1 MIYINDLTSVSS
13 LGSDETAI
21 VDSLSHPDRCYLTYR
36 DDLLNENKG
45 SYFGEIK
52 AALPSLDDY
61 PEHKSRNS
69 GVLAYLADSI
79 KFSIEKIK
87 GKYSKDRI
95 AVILGTS
102 TSGLDETEDELKKF
116 MDTGVPSRDFY
127 YKSQEFGDPSMF
139 LADFLDI
146 DGPAY
151 TISTACSSSARALIC
166 AKRMLESGL
175 VDAVIAGGA
184 DTLCKVPINGFN
196 SMGVLSHE
204 RCLPFNK
211 NRSGIN
217 IGEGGG
223 LMILSKERAELALL
237 GVGESSDAYH
247 VSSPEP
253 SGEGA
258 IRAMKMALDNASL
271 KPSDIGYVNL
281 HGTATKLNDAMESK
295 AMSALFHNRVP
306 CSSTKYL
313 TGHTLGAAGI
323 VEAATLCYIL
333 KHDLYLPVQDFS
345 RDEIDDTLEECGLIR
360 DRIKAIKPVMM
371 SNSFAF
377 GGNNASLIIGRTDFF
392 CKDSR

>member
-13 LGSDETAI
+13 LGTDEATI
-21 VDSLSHPDRCYLTYR
+21 VDSLSHTDRCYLTYR
-36 DDLLNENKG
+36 DDLLNEHKG

-52 AALPSLDDY
+52 AKLPALDEY

-69 GVLAYLADSI
+69 AVLAFLADSI
-79 KFSIEKIK
+79 KDSINELKQ
-87 GKYSKDRI
+87 KYSKDRI
-95 AVILGTS
+95 AIILGTS

-116 MDTGVPSRDFY
+116 MQTGVPSRDFY

-139 LADFLDI
+139 LADYLEI

-166 AKRMLESGL
+166 GKRMLESGL

-211 NRSGIN
+211 NRAGIN

-223 LMILSKERAELALL
+223 LMILSKEKASLELL

-253 SGEGA
+253 SGAGA
-258 IRAMKMALDNASL
+258 ISAMEMALDNASL
-271 KPSDIGYVNL
+271 TTNDIGYVNL

-295 AMSALFHNRVP
+295 AMASLFKGKVP
-306 CSSTKYL
+306 CSSTKYM

-323 VEAATLCYIL
+323 VEASILCYLL
-333 KHDLYLPVQDFS
+333 KHDLDLPVQDFS
-345 RDEIDDTLEECGLIR
+345 LDEIDDTLDACGLIKEK
-360 DRIKAIKPVMM
+360 IKAKKKVMM

-377 GGNNASLIIGRTDFF
+377 GGNNASIIIA
-392 CKDSR
+392 KA

>member
-13 LGSDETAI
+13 LGTNELTI
-21 VDSLSHPDRCYLTYR
+21 VDSLSHTDRCYLTYR
-36 DDLLNENKG
+36 DDLLNEHKC
-45 SYFGEIK
+45 SYFGQIK
-52 AALPSLDDY
+52 AKLPRLDDY
-61 PEHKSRNS
+61 HEHKSRNS
-69 GVLAYLADSI
+69 AVLAFLTDSI
-79 KFSIEKIK
+79 KDSINELKQ
-87 GKYSKDRI
+87 KYSKDRI
-95 AVILGTS
+95 AIILGTS
-102 TSGLDETEDELKKF
+102 TSGLDETENELKKF
-116 MDTGVPSRDFY
+116 MQTGVPSRDFY

-139 LADFLDI
+139 LADYLEI

-166 AKRMLESGL
+166 GKRMLESGL

-196 SMGVLSHE
+196 SMGVLSQE

-223 LMILSKERAELALL
+223 LMILSKEKDSLELL

-247 VSSPEP
+247 VSSPDP
-253 SGEGA
+253 SGAGA
-258 IRAMKMALDNASL
+258 ISAMEMALNDASL
-271 KPSDIGYVNL
+271 TTDDIGYVNL

-295 AMSALFHNRVP
+295 AMASLFKGKVP
-306 CSSTKYL
+306 CSSTKYM

-323 VEAATLCYIL
+323 VEAAILCYLL
-333 KHDLYLPVQDFS
+333 KHDLDLPVQDFS
-345 RDEIDDTLEECGLIR
+345 HDEIDDTLDECGLIKEK
-360 DRIKAIKPVMM
+360 IKAKKKVMM

-377 GGNNASLIIGRTDFF
+377 GGNNASIIIA
-392 CKDSR
+392 KA

>member
-1 MIYINDLTSVSS
+1 MIYINVLTSVSS
-13 LGSDETAI
+13 LGTNELTI
-21 VDSLSHPDRCYLTYR
+21 VDSLSHTDRCYLTYR
-36 DDLLNENKG
+36 DDLLNEHKG
-45 SYFGEIK
+45 SYFGQIK
-52 AALPSLDDY
+52 AKLPRLDEY

-69 GVLAYLADSI
+69 AVLAFLADSI
-79 KFSIEKIK
+79 KDSINELKQ
-87 GKYSKDRI
+87 KYSKDRI
-95 AVILGTS
+95 AIILGTS
-102 TSGLDETEDELKKF
+102 TSGLDETENELKKF
-116 MDTGVPSRDFY
+116 LQTGVPSRDFY

-139 LADFLDI
+139 LADYLDI

-166 AKRMLESGL
+166 GKRMLESSL

-211 NRSGIN
+211 NRAGIN

-223 LMILSKERAELALL
+223 LMILSKEKASLELL

-253 SGEGA
+253 SGAGA
-258 IRAMKMALDNASL
+258 ISAMKMALDDASL
-271 KPSDIGYVNL
+271 TTDDIGYVNL

-295 AMSALFHNRVP
+295 AMASLFKGKVP
-306 CSSTKYL
+306 CSSTKYM

-323 VEAATLCYIL
+323 VEAAILCYLL
-333 KHDLYLPVQDFS
+333 KHDLDLPVQDFS
-345 RDEIDDTLEECGLIR
+345 HDEIDDTLDECGLVKEKM
-360 DRIKAIKPVMM
+360 KAKKKVMM

-377 GGNNASLIIGRTDFF
+377 GGNNASIIIANA
-392 CKDSR
+392 

>member
-1 MIYINDLTSVSS
+1 MIYINVLTSVSS
-13 LGSDETAI
+13 LGTNELTI
-21 VDSLSHPDRCYLTYR
+21 VDSLSHTDRCYLTYR
-36 DDLLNENKG
+36 DDLLNEHKG
-45 SYFGEIK
+45 SYFGQIK
-52 AALPSLDDY
+52 AKLPRLDEY

-69 GVLAYLADSI
+69 AVLAFLTDSI
-79 KFSIEKIK
+79 KDSINELKQ
-87 GKYSKDRI
+87 KYSKDRI
-95 AVILGTS
+95 AIILGTS
-102 TSGLDETEDELKKF
+102 TSGLDETENELKKF
-116 MDTGVPSRDFY
+116 MQTGVPSRDFY

-139 LADFLDI
+139 LADYLEI

-166 AKRMLESGL
+166 GKRMLESGL

-211 NRSGIN
+211 NRAGIN

-223 LMILSKERAELALL
+223 LMILSKEKASLELL

-253 SGEGA
+253 SGAGA
-258 IRAMKMALDNASL
+258 ISAMKMALDDASL
-271 KPSDIGYVNL
+271 TTDDIGYVNL

-295 AMSALFHNRVP
+295 AMASLFKGKVP
-306 CSSTKYL
+306 CSSTKYM

-323 VEAATLCYIL
+323 VEAAILCYLL
-333 KHDLYLPVQDFS
+333 KHDLDLPVQDFS
-345 RDEIDDTLEECGLIR
+345 HDEIDDTLDECGLVKEKM
-360 DRIKAIKPVMM
+360 KAKKKVMM

-377 GGNNASLIIGRTDFF
+377 GGNNASIIIANA
-392 CKDSR
+392 

>member
-1 MIYINDLTSVSS
+1 MIYINVLTSVSS
-13 LGSDETAI
+13 LGTNELTI
-21 VDSLSHPDRCYLTYR
+21 VDSLSHTDRCYLTYR
-36 DDLLNENKG
+36 DDLLNEHKG
-45 SYFGEIK
+45 SYFGQIK
-52 AALPSLDDY
+52 AKLPRLDEY

-69 GVLAYLADSI
+69 AVLAFLADSI
-79 KFSIEKIK
+79 KDSINELKQ
-87 GKYSKDRI
+87 KYSKDRI
-95 AVILGTS
+95 AIILGTS
-102 TSGLDETEDELKKF
+102 TSGLDETENELKKF
-116 MDTGVPSRDFY
+116 MQTGVPSRDFY

-139 LADFLDI
+139 LADYLEI

-166 AKRMLESGL
+166 GKRMLESGL

-211 NRSGIN
+211 NRAGIN

-223 LMILSKERAELALL
+223 LMILSKEKASLELL

-253 SGEGA
+253 SGAGA
-258 IRAMKMALDNASL
+258 ISAMKMALDDASL
-271 KPSDIGYVNL
+271 TTDDIGYVNL

-295 AMSALFHNRVP
+295 AMASLFKGKVP
-306 CSSTKYL
+306 CSSTKYM

-323 VEAATLCYIL
+323 VETAILCYLL
-333 KHDLYLPVQDFS
+333 KHDLDLPVQDFS
-345 RDEIDDTLEECGLIR
+345 HDEIDDTLDECGLVKEKM
-360 DRIKAIKPVMM
+360 KAKKKVMM

-377 GGNNASLIIGRTDFF
+377 GGNNASIIIANA
-392 CKDSR
+392 

>member
-1 MIYINDLTSVSS
+1 MIYINVLTSVSS
-13 LGSDETAI
+13 LGTNELTI
-21 VDSLSHPDRCYLTYR
+21 VDSLSHTDRCYLTYR
-36 DDLLNENKG
+36 DDLLNEHKG
-45 SYFGEIK
+45 SYFGQIK
-52 AALPSLDDY
+52 AKLPRLDEY

-69 GVLAYLADSI
+69 AVLAFLTDSI
-79 KFSIEKIK
+79 KDSINELKQ
-87 GKYSKDRI
+87 KYSKDRI
-95 AVILGTS
+95 AIILGTS
-102 TSGLDETEDELKKF
+102 TSGLDETENELKKF
-116 MDTGVPSRDFY
+116 MQTGVPSRVFY

-139 LADFLDI
+139 FADYLDI

-166 AKRMLESGL
+166 GKRMLESGL

-204 RCLPFNK
+204 RCMPFNK
-211 NRSGIN
+211 NRAGIN

-223 LMILSKERAELALL
+223 LMILSKEKASLELL

-253 SGEGA
+253 SGAGA
-258 IRAMKMALDNASL
+258 ISAMKMALDDASL
-271 KPSDIGYVNL
+271 TTDDIGYVNL

-295 AMSALFHNRVP
+295 AMASLFKGKVP
-306 CSSTKYL
+306 CSSTKYM

-323 VEAATLCYIL
+323 VETAILCYLL
-333 KHDLYLPVQDFS
+333 KHDLDLPVQDFS
-345 RDEIDDTLEECGLIR
+345 HDEIDDTLDECGLVKEKM
-360 DRIKAIKPVMM
+360 KAKKKVMM

-377 GGNNASLIIGRTDFF
+377 GGNNASIIIANA
-392 CKDSR
+392 

>member
-1 MIYINDLTSVSS
+1 MIYINVLTSVSS
-13 LGSDETAI
+13 LGTNELTI
-21 VDSLSHPDRCYLTYR
+21 VDSLSHTDRCYLTYR
-36 DDLLNENKG
+36 DDLLNEHKG
-45 SYFGEIK
+45 SYFGQIK
-52 AALPSLDDY
+52 AKLPRLDEY
-61 PEHKSRNS
+61 PEHKSRNNA
-69 GVLAYLADSI
+69 VLAFLADSI
-79 KFSIEKIK
+79 KDSINELKQ
-87 GKYSKDRI
+87 KYSKDRI
-95 AVILGTS
+95 AIILGTS
-102 TSGLDETEDELKKF
+102 TSGLDETENELKKF
-116 MDTGVPSRDFY
+116 MQTGVPSRDFY

-139 LADFLDI
+139 LADYLDI

-166 AKRMLESGL
+166 GKRMLESGL

-211 NRSGIN
+211 NRAGIN

-223 LMILSKERAELALL
+223 LMILSKEKASLELL

-253 SGEGA
+253 SGAGA
-258 IRAMKMALDNASL
+258 ISAMKMALDDASL
-271 KPSDIGYVNL
+271 TTDDIGYVNL

-295 AMSALFHNRVP
+295 AMASLFKGKVP
-306 CSSTKYL
+306 CSSTKYM

-323 VEAATLCYIL
+323 VEAAILCYLL
-333 KHDLYLPVQDFS
+333 KHDLDLPVQDFS
-345 RDEIDDTLEECGLIR
+345 HDEIDDTLDECGLVKEKM
-360 DRIKAIKPVMM
+360 KAKKKVMM

-377 GGNNASLIIGRTDFF
+377 GGNNASIIIANA
-392 CKDSR
+392 

>member
-13 LGSDETAI
+13 LGTNELTI
-21 VDSLSHPDRCYLTYR
+21 VDSLSHTDRCYLTYR
-36 DDLLNENKG
+36 DDLLNEHKG
-45 SYFGEIK
+45 SYFGQIK
-52 AALPSLDDY
+52 AKLPRLDEY

-69 GVLAYLADSI
+69 AVLAFLTDSI
-79 KFSIEKIK
+79 KDSINELKQ
-87 GKYSKDRI
+87 KYSKDRI
-95 AVILGTS
+95 AIILGTS
-102 TSGLDETEDELKKF
+102 TSGLDETENELKKF
-116 MDTGVPSRDFY
+116 MQTGVPSRDFY

-139 LADFLDI
+139 LADYLEI

-166 AKRMLESGL
+166 GKRMLESGL

-196 SMGVLSHE
+196 SMGVLSQE

-211 NRSGIN
+211 NRAGIN

-223 LMILSKERAELALL
+223 LVILSKEKASLELL

-247 VSSPEP
+247 VSSPDP
-253 SGEGA
+253 SGAGA
-258 IRAMKMALDNASL
+258 ISAMEMALNDASL
-271 KPSDIGYVNL
+271 KTDDIGYVNL

-295 AMSALFHNRVP
+295 AMASLFKGKVP
-306 CSSTKYL
+306 CSSTKYM

-323 VEAATLCYIL
+323 VEAAILCYLL
-333 KHDLYLPVQDFS
+333 KHDLDLPVQDFS
-345 RDEIDDTLEECGLIR
+345 HDEIDDTLDECGLIKEK
-360 DRIKAIKPVMM
+360 IKAKKKVMM

-377 GGNNASLIIGRTDFF
+377 GGNNASIIIA
-392 CKDSR
+392 KA

>member
-13 LGSDETAI
+13 LGTNELTI
-21 VDSLSHPDRCYLTYR
+21 VDSLSHTDRCYLTYR
-36 DDLLNENKG
+36 DDLLNEHKG
-45 SYFGEIK
+45 SYFGQIK
-52 AALPSLDDY
+52 AKLPRLDDY

-69 GVLAYLADSI
+69 AVLAFLTDSI
-79 KFSIEKIK
+79 KDSINELKQ
-87 GKYSKDRI
+87 KYSKDRI
-95 AVILGTS
+95 AIILGTS
-102 TSGLDETEDELKKF
+102 TSGLDETENELKKF
-116 MDTGVPSRDFY
+116 MQTGVPSRDFY
-127 YKSQEFGDPSMF
+127 YKTQEFGDPSMF
-139 LADFLDI
+139 LADYLEI

-166 AKRMLESGL
+166 GKSMLESGL

-196 SMGVLSHE
+196 SMGVLSQE

-223 LMILSKERAELALL
+223 LMILSKEKDSLELL

-247 VSSPEP
+247 VSSPDP
-253 SGEGA
+253 SGAGA
-258 IRAMKMALDNASL
+258 ISAMEMALNDASL
-271 KPSDIGYVNL
+271 TTNDIGYVNL

-295 AMSALFHNRVP
+295 AMASLFKGKVP
-306 CSSTKYL
+306 CSSTKYM

-323 VEAATLCYIL
+323 VEAAILCYLL
-333 KHDLYLPVQDFS
+333 KHDLDLPVQDFS
-345 RDEIDDTLEECGLIR
+345 HDEIDDTLDECGLIKEK
-360 DRIKAIKPVMM
+360 IKAKKKVMM

-377 GGNNASLIIGRTDFF
+377 GGNNASIIIA
-392 CKDSR
+392 KA

>member
-13 LGSDETAI
+13 LGTNELTI
-21 VDSLSHPDRCYLTYR
+21 VDSLSHTDRCYLTYR
-36 DDLLNENKG
+36 DDLLNEHKG
-45 SYFGEIK
+45 SYFGQIK
-52 AALPSLDDY
+52 AKLPRLDDY

-69 GVLAYLADSI
+69 AVLAFLTDSI
-79 KFSIEKIK
+79 KDSINELKQ
-87 GKYSKDRI
+87 KYSKDRI
-95 AVILGTS
+95 AIILGTS
-102 TSGLDETEDELKKF
+102 TSGLDETENELKKF
-116 MDTGVPSRDFY
+116 MQTGVPSRDFY

-139 LADFLDI
+139 LADYLEI

-166 AKRMLESGL
+166 GKRMLESGL

-196 SMGVLSHE
+196 SMGVLSQE

-223 LMILSKERAELALL
+223 LMILSKEKDSLEL

-247 VSSPEP
+247 VSSPDP
-253 SGEGA
+253 SGAGA
-258 IRAMKMALDNASL
+258 ISAMEMALNDASL
-271 KPSDIGYVNL
+271 TTDDIGYVNL

-295 AMSALFHNRVP
+295 AMASLFKGKVP
-306 CSSTKYL
+306 CSSTKYM

-323 VEAATLCYIL
+323 VEATILCYLL
-333 KHDLYLPVQDFS
+333 KHDLDLPVQDFS
-345 RDEIDDTLEECGLIR
+345 HDEIDDTLDECGLIKEK
-360 DRIKAIKPVMM
+360 IKAKKKVMM

-377 GGNNASLIIGRTDFF
+377 GGNNASIIIA
-392 CKDSR
+392 KA

>member
-13 LGSDETAI
+13 LGTNELTI
-21 VDSLSHPDRCYLTYR
+21 VDSLSHTDRCYLTYR
-36 DDLLNENKG
+36 DDLLNEHKG
-45 SYFGEIK
+45 SYFGQIK
-52 AALPSLDDY
+52 AKLPRLDEY

-69 GVLAYLADSI
+69 AVLAFLTDSI
-79 KFSIEKIK
+79 KNSINELKQ
-87 GKYSKDRI
+87 KYSKDRI
-95 AVILGTS
+95 AIILGTS
-102 TSGLDETEDELKKF
+102 TSGLNETENELKKF
-116 MDTGVPSRDFY
+116 MQTGVPSRDFY

-139 LADFLDI
+139 LADYLEI

-166 AKRMLESGL
+166 GKRMLESGL

-196 SMGVLSHE
+196 SMGVLSQE

-211 NRSGIN
+211 NRAGIN

-223 LMILSKERAELALL
+223 LMILSKEKASLELL

-247 VSSPEP
+247 VSSPDP
-253 SGEGA
+253 SGAGA
-258 IRAMKMALDNASL
+258 ISAMEMALNDASL
-271 KPSDIGYVNL
+271 TTDDIGYVNL

-295 AMSALFHNRVP
+295 AMASLFKGKVP
-306 CSSTKYL
+306 CSSTKYM

-323 VEAATLCYIL
+323 VEAAILCYLL
-333 KHDLYLPVQDFS
+333 KHDLDLPVQDFS
-345 RDEIDDTLEECGLIR
+345 HDEIDDTLDECGLIKEK
-360 DRIKAIKPVMM
+360 IKAKKKVMM

-377 GGNNASLIIGRTDFF
+377 GGNNASIIIA
-392 CKDSR
+392 KA

>member
-1 MIYINDLTSVSS
+1 MIYINVLTSVSS
-13 LGSDETAI
+13 LGTNELTI
-21 VDSLSHPDRCYLTYR
+21 VDSLSHTDRCYLTYR
-36 DDLLNENKG
+36 DDLLNEHKG
-45 SYFGEIK
+45 SYFGQIK
-52 AALPSLDDY
+52 AKLPRLDEY

-69 GVLAYLADSI
+69 AVLAFLADSI
-79 KFSIEKIK
+79 KDSINELKQ
-87 GKYSKDRI
+87 KYSKDRI
-95 AVILGTS
+95 AIILGTS
-102 TSGLDETEDELKKF
+102 TSGLDETENELKKF
-116 MDTGVPSRDFY
+116 MQTGVPSRDFY

-139 LADFLDI
+139 LADYLEI

-166 AKRMLESGL
+166 GKRMLESGL

-196 SMGVLSHE
+196 SMEVLSHE

-211 NRSGIN
+211 NRAGIN

-223 LMILSKERAELALL
+223 LMILSKEKASLELL

-253 SGEGA
+253 SGAGA
-258 IRAMKMALDNASL
+258 ISAMKMALDDASL
-271 KPSDIGYVNL
+271 TTDDIGYVNL

-295 AMSALFHNRVP
+295 AMASLFKGKVP
-306 CSSTKYL
+306 CSSTKYM

-323 VEAATLCYIL
+323 VETAILCYLL
-333 KHDLYLPVQDFS
+333 KHDLDLPVQDFS
-345 RDEIDDTLEECGLIR
+345 HDEIDDTLDECGLVKEKM
-360 DRIKAIKPVMM
+360 KAKKKVMM

-377 GGNNASLIIGRTDFF
+377 GGNNASIIIANA
-392 CKDSR
+392 

>member
-1 MIYINDLTSVSS
+1 MIYINVLTSVSS
-13 LGSDETAI
+13 LGTNELTI
-21 VDSLSHPDRCYLTYR
+21 VDSLSHTDRCYLTYR
-36 DDLLNENKG
+36 DDLLNEHKG
-45 SYFGEIK
+45 SYFGQIK
-52 AALPSLDDY
+52 AKLPRLDDY

-69 GVLAYLADSI
+69 AVLAFLTDSI
-79 KFSIEKIK
+79 KDSINELKQ
-87 GKYSKDRI
+87 KYSKDRI
-95 AVILGTS
+95 AIILGTS
-102 TSGLDETEDELKKF
+102 TSGLDETENELKKF
-116 MDTGVPSRDFY
+116 MQTGVPSRDFY

-139 LADFLDI
+139 LADYLEI

-166 AKRMLESGL
+166 GKRMLESGL

-196 SMGVLSHE
+196 SMGVLSQE

-223 LMILSKERAELALL
+223 LMILSKEKDSLELL

-247 VSSPEP
+247 VSSPDP
-253 SGEGA
+253 SGAGA
-258 IRAMKMALDNASL
+258 ISAMEMALNDASL
-271 KPSDIGYVNL
+271 TTDDIGYVNL

-295 AMSALFHNRVP
+295 AMASLFKGKVP
-306 CSSTKYL
+306 CSSTKYM

-323 VEAATLCYIL
+323 VEAAILCYLL
-333 KHDLYLPVQDFS
+333 KHDLDLPVQDFS
-345 RDEIDDTLEECGLIR
+345 HDEIDDTLDECGLIKEK
-360 DRIKAIKPVMM
+360 IKAKKKVMM

-377 GGNNASLIIGRTDFF
+377 GGNNASIIIA
-392 CKDSR
+392 KA

>member
-13 LGSDETAI
+13 LGTNELTI
-21 VDSLSHPDRCYLTYR
+21 VDSLSHTDRCYLTYR
-36 DDLLNENKG
+36 DDLLNEHKG
-45 SYFGEIK
+45 SYFGQIK
-52 AALPSLDDY
+52 AKLPRLDDY

-69 GVLAYLADSI
+69 AVLAFLTDSI
-79 KFSIEKIK
+79 KDSINELKQ
-87 GKYSKDRI
+87 KYSKDRI
-95 AVILGTS
+95 AIILGTS
-102 TSGLDETEDELKKF
+102 TSGLDETENELKKF
-116 MDTGVPSRDFY
+116 MQTGVPSRDFY
-127 YKSQEFGDPSMF
+127 YKTQEFGDPSMF
-139 LADFLDI
+139 LADYLEI

-166 AKRMLESGL
+166 GKRMLESGL

-196 SMGVLSHE
+196 SMGVLSQE

-223 LMILSKERAELALL
+223 LMILSKEKDSLELL

-247 VSSPEP
+247 VSSPDP
-253 SGEGA
+253 SGAGA
-258 IRAMKMALDNASL
+258 ISAMEMALNDASL
-271 KPSDIGYVNL
+271 TTDNIGYVNL

-295 AMSALFHNRVP
+295 AMASLFKGKVP
-306 CSSTKYL
+306 CSSTKYM

-323 VEAATLCYIL
+323 VEAAILCYLL
-333 KHDLYLPVQDFS
+333 KHDLDLPVQDFS
-345 RDEIDDTLEECGLIR
+345 HDEIDDTLDECGLIKEK
-360 DRIKAIKPVMM
+360 IKAKKKVMM

-377 GGNNASLIIGRTDFF
+377 GGNNASIIIA
-392 CKDSR
+392 KA

>member
-13 LGSDETAI
+13 LGTNELTI
-21 VDSLSHPDRCYLTYR
+21 VDSLSHTDRCYLTYR
-36 DDLLNENKG
+36 DDLLNEHKG
-45 SYFGEIK
+45 SYFGQIK
-52 AALPSLDDY
+52 AKLPRLDEY

-69 GVLAYLADSI
+69 AVLAFFTDSI
-79 KFSIEKIK
+79 KDSINELKQ
-87 GKYSKDRI
+87 KYSKDRI
-95 AVILGTS
+95 AIILGTS
-102 TSGLDETEDELKKF
+102 TSGLDETENELKKF
-116 MDTGVPSRDFY
+116 MQTGVPSRDFY

-139 LADFLDI
+139 LADYLEI

-166 AKRMLESGL
+166 GKRMLESGL

-196 SMGVLSHE
+196 SMGVISQE

-211 NRSGIN
+211 NRAGIN

-223 LMILSKERAELALL
+223 LMILSKEKASLELL

-247 VSSPEP
+247 VSSPDP
-253 SGEGA
+253 SGAGA
-258 IRAMKMALDNASL
+258 ISAMEMALNDASL
-271 KPSDIGYVNL
+271 TTDDIGYVNL

-295 AMSALFHNRVP
+295 AMASLFKGKVP
-306 CSSTKYL
+306 CSSTKYM

-323 VEAATLCYIL
+323 VEAAILCYLL
-333 KHDLYLPVQDFS
+333 KHDLDLPVQDFS
-345 RDEIDDTLEECGLIR
+345 HDEIDDTLDECGLIKEKL
-360 DRIKAIKPVMM
+360 KAKKKVMM

-377 GGNNASLIIGRTDFF
+377 GGNNASIIIA
-392 CKDSR
+392 KA

>member
-13 LGSDETAI
+13 LGTNELTI
-21 VDSLSHPDRCYLTYR
+21 VDSLSHTDRCYLTYR
-36 DDLLNENKG
+36 DDLLNEHKG
-45 SYFGEIK
+45 SYFGQIK
-52 AALPSLDDY
+52 AKLPRLDEY

-69 GVLAYLADSI
+69 AVLAFLADSI
-79 KFSIEKIK
+79 KDSINELKQ
-87 GKYSKDRI
+87 KYSKDRI
-95 AVILGTS
+95 AIILGTS
-102 TSGLDETEDELKKF
+102 TSGLDETENELKKF
-116 MDTGVPSRDFY
+116 MQTGVPSRDFY

-139 LADFLDI
+139 LADYLDI

-166 AKRMLESGL
+166 GKRMLESSL

-211 NRSGIN
+211 NRAGIN

-223 LMILSKERAELALL
+223 LMILSKEKASLELL

-253 SGEGA
+253 SGAGA
-258 IRAMKMALDNASL
+258 ISAMKMALDDASL
-271 KPSDIGYVNL
+271 TTDDIGYVNL

-295 AMSALFHNRVP
+295 AMASLFKGKVP
-306 CSSTKYL
+306 CSSTKYM

-323 VEAATLCYIL
+323 VEAAILCYLL
-333 KHDLYLPVQDFS
+333 KHDLDLPVQDFS
-345 RDEIDDTLEECGLIR
+345 HDEIDDTLDECGLIKEK
-360 DRIKAIKPVMM
+360 IKAKKKVMM

-377 GGNNASLIIGRTDFF
+377 GGNNASIIIA
-392 CKDSR
+392 KA

>member
-13 LGSDETAI
+13 LGTNELTI
-21 VDSLSHPDRCYLTYR
+21 VDSLSHTDRCYLTYH
-36 DDLLNENKG
+36 DDLLNEHKG
-45 SYFGEIK
+45 SYFGQIK
-52 AALPSLDDY
+52 AKLPRLDES

-69 GVLAYLADSI
+69 AVLAFLTDSI
-79 KFSIEKIK
+79 KDSINELKQ
-87 GKYSKDRI
+87 KYSKDRI
-95 AVILGTS
+95 AIILGTS
-102 TSGLDETEDELKKF
+102 TSGLDETENELKKF
-116 MDTGVPSRDFY
+116 MQTGVPSRDFY

-139 LADFLDI
+139 LADYLEI

-166 AKRMLESGL
+166 GKRMLESGL

-196 SMGVLSHE
+196 SMGVLSQE

-211 NRSGIN
+211 NRAGIN

-223 LMILSKERAELALL
+223 LMILSKEKASLELL

-247 VSSPEP
+247 VSSPDP
-253 SGEGA
+253 SGAGA
-258 IRAMKMALDNASL
+258 ISAMEMALNDASL
-271 KPSDIGYVNL
+271 KTDDIGYVNL

-295 AMSALFHNRVP
+295 AMASLFKGKVP
-306 CSSTKYL
+306 CSSTKYM

-323 VEAATLCYIL
+323 VEAAILCYLL
-333 KHDLYLPVQDFS
+333 KHDLDLPVQDFS
-345 RDEIDDTLEECGLIR
+345 HDEIDDTLDECGLIKEK
-360 DRIKAIKPVMM
+360 IKAKKKVMM

-377 GGNNASLIIGRTDFF
+377 GGNNASIIIA
-392 CKDSR
+392 KA

>member
-1 MIYINDLTSVSS
+1 MIYINVLTSVSS
-13 LGSDETAI
+13 LGTNELTI
-21 VDSLSHPDRCYLTYR
+21 VDSLSHTDRCYLTYR
-36 DDLLNENKG
+36 DDLLNEHKG
-45 SYFGEIK
+45 SYFGQIK
-52 AALPSLDDY
+52 AKLPRLDEY

-69 GVLAYLADSI
+69 AVLAFLADSI
-79 KFSIEKIK
+79 KDSINELKQ
-87 GKYSKDRI
+87 KYSKDRI
-95 AVILGTS
+95 AIILGTS
-102 TSGLDETEDELKKF
+102 TSGLDETENELKKF
-116 MDTGVPSRDFY
+116 MQTGVPSRDFY

-139 LADFLDI
+139 LADYLDI

-166 AKRMLESGL
+166 GKRMLESSL

-196 SMGVLSHE
+196 SMEVLSHE

-211 NRSGIN
+211 NRAGIN

-223 LMILSKERAELALL
+223 LMILSKEKASLELL

-253 SGEGA
+253 SGAGA
-258 IRAMKMALDNASL
+258 ISAMKMALDDASL
-271 KPSDIGYVNL
+271 TTDDIGYVNL

-295 AMSALFHNRVP
+295 AMASLFKGKVP
-306 CSSTKYL
+306 CSSTKYM

-323 VEAATLCYIL
+323 VETAILCYLL
-333 KHDLYLPVQDFS
+333 KHDLDLPVQDFS
-345 RDEIDDTLEECGLIR
+345 HDEIDDTLDECGLVKEKM
-360 DRIKAIKPVMM
+360 KAKKKVMM

-377 GGNNASLIIGRTDFF
+377 GGNNASIIIANA
-392 CKDSR
+392 

>member
-13 LGSDETAI
+13 LGTNELTI
-21 VDSLSHPDRCYLTYR
+21 VDSLSHTDRCYLTYR
-36 DDLLNENKG
+36 DDLLNEHKG
-45 SYFGEIK
+45 SYFGQIK
-52 AALPSLDDY
+52 AKLPRLDDY

-69 GVLAYLADSI
+69 AVLAFLTYSIKDSI
-79 KFSIEKIK
+79 NELKQ
-87 GKYSKDRI
+87 KYSKDRI
-95 AVILGTS
+95 AIILGTS
-102 TSGLDETEDELKKF
+102 TSGLDETENELKKF
-116 MDTGVPSRDFY
+116 MLTGVPSRDFY

-139 LADFLDI
+139 LADYLEI

-166 AKRMLESGL
+166 GKRMLESGL

-196 SMGVLSHE
+196 SMGVISQE

-211 NRSGIN
+211 NRAGIN

-223 LMILSKERAELALL
+223 LMILSKEKDSLELL

-247 VSSPEP
+247 VSSPDP
-253 SGEGA
+253 SGAGA
-258 IRAMKMALDNASL
+258 ISAMEMALNDASL
-271 KPSDIGYVNL
+271 TTDDIGYVNL

-295 AMSALFHNRVP
+295 AMASLFKGKVP
-306 CSSTKYL
+306 CSSTKYM

-323 VEAATLCYIL
+323 VEAAILCYLL
-333 KHDLYLPVQDFS
+333 KHDLDLPVQDFS
-345 RDEIDDTLEECGLIR
+345 HDEIDDTLDECGLIKEK
-360 DRIKAIKPVMM
+360 IKAKKKVMM

-377 GGNNASLIIGRTDFF
+377 GGNNASIIIA
-392 CKDSR
+392 KA

>member
-1 MIYINDLTSVSS
+1 MIYINVLTSVSS
-13 LGSDETAI
+13 LGTNELTI
-21 VDSLSHPDRCYLTYR
+21 VDSLSHTDRCYLTYR
-36 DDLLNENKG
+36 DDLVNEHKG
-45 SYFGEIK
+45 SYFGQIK
-52 AALPSLDDY
+52 AKLPRLDEY

-69 GVLAYLADSI
+69 AVLAFLADSI
-79 KFSIEKIK
+79 KDSINELKQ
-87 GKYSKDRI
+87 KYSKDRI
-95 AVILGTS
+95 AIILGTS
-102 TSGLDETEDELKKF
+102 TSGLDETENELKKF
-116 MDTGVPSRDFY
+116 MQTGVPSRDFY

-139 LADFLDI
+139 LADYLDI

-166 AKRMLESGL
+166 GKRMLESGL

-211 NRSGIN
+211 NRAGIN

-223 LMILSKERAELALL
+223 LMILSKEKASLELL

-253 SGEGA
+253 SGAGA
-258 IRAMKMALDNASL
+258 ISAMKMALDDASL
-271 KPSDIGYVNL
+271 TTDDIGYVNL

-295 AMSALFHNRVP
+295 AMASLFKGKVP
-306 CSSTKYL
+306 CSSTKYM

-323 VEAATLCYIL
+323 VEAAILCYLL
-333 KHDLYLPVQDFS
+333 KHDLDLPVQDFS
-345 RDEIDDTLEECGLIR
+345 HDEIDDTLDECGLVKEKM
-360 DRIKAIKPVMM
+360 KAKKKVMM

-377 GGNNASLIIGRTDFF
+377 GGNNASIIIANA
-392 CKDSR
+392 

>member
-13 LGSDETAI
+13 LGSDELTI
-21 VDSLSHPDRCYLTYR
+21 VDSLSHTDRCYLTYR
-36 DDLLNENKG
+36 DDLLNEHKG

-52 AALPSLDDY
+52 AKLPNLDDY

-69 GVLAYLADSI
+69 AVLAYLADSI
-79 KFSIEKIK
+79 KDSIEKLK
-87 GKYSKDRI
+87 QKYGKDRI
-95 AVILGTS
+95 AIILGTS

-116 MDTGVPSRDFY
+116 MQTGVPSRDFY

-139 LADFLDI
+139 LADYLEI

-166 AKRMLESGL
+166 GKRMLESGL

-211 NRSGIN
+211 NRTGIN

-223 LMILSKERAELALL
+223 LMILTQEKSDLVLL

-253 SGEGA
+253 SGAGA
-258 IRAMKMALDNASL
+258 ISAMQMALDNASL
-271 KPSDIGYVNL
+271 TPDDIGYVNL

-295 AMSALFHNRVP
+295 AMATLFKGKVP
-306 CSSTKYL
+306 CSSTKYM

-323 VEAATLCYIL
+323 VEAAILCYLL
-333 KHDLYLPVQDFS
+333 KYDLDLPVQDFS
-345 RDEIDDTLEECGLIR
+345 SDEIDDTLDECGLVKEKV
-360 DRIKAIKPVMM
+360 KAKKKVMM

-377 GGNNASLIIGRTDFF
+377 GGNNASIIIA
-392 CKDSR
+392 KESAQ

>member
-13 LGSDETAI
+13 LGTNELTI
-21 VDSLSHPDRCYLTYR
+21 VDSLSHTDRCYLTYR
-36 DDLLNENKG
+36 DDLLNGHKG
-45 SYFGEIK
+45 SYFGQIK
-52 AALPSLDDY
+52 AKLPRLDDY

-69 GVLAYLADSI
+69 AVLAFLTDSI
-79 KFSIEKIK
+79 KDSINELKQ
-87 GKYSKDRI
+87 KYSKDRI
-95 AVILGTS
+95 AIILGTS
-102 TSGLDETEDELKKF
+102 TSGLDETENELKKF
-116 MDTGVPSRDFY
+116 MQTGVPSRDFY
-127 YKSQEFGDPSMF
+127 YKTQEFGDPSMF
-139 LADFLDI
+139 LADYLEI

-166 AKRMLESGL
+166 GKRMLESGL

-196 SMGVLSHE
+196 SMGVLSQE

-223 LMILSKERAELALL
+223 LMILSKEKDSLELL

-247 VSSPEP
+247 VSSPDP
-253 SGEGA
+253 SGAGA
-258 IRAMKMALDNASL
+258 ISAMEMALNDASL
-271 KPSDIGYVNL
+271 TTDDIGYVNL

-295 AMSALFHNRVP
+295 AMASLFKGKVP
-306 CSSTKYL
+306 CSSTKYM

-323 VEAATLCYIL
+323 VEAAILCYLL
-333 KHDLYLPVQDFS
+333 KHDLDLPVQDFS
-345 RDEIDDTLEECGLIR
+345 HDEIDDTLDECGLIKEK
-360 DRIKAIKPVMM
+360 IKAKKKVMM

-377 GGNNASLIIGRTDFF
+377 GGNNASIIIA
-392 CKDSR
+392 KA

>member
-13 LGSDETAI
+13 LGTNELTI
-21 VDSLSHPDRCYLTYR
+21 VDSLSHTDRCYLTYR
-36 DDLLNENKG
+36 DDLLNEHKG
-45 SYFGEIK
+45 SYFGQIK
-52 AALPSLDDY
+52 AKLPRLDDY

-69 GVLAYLADSI
+69 AVLAFLTDSI
-79 KFSIEKIK
+79 KDSINELKQ
-87 GKYSKDRI
+87 KYSKDRI
-95 AVILGTS
+95 AIILGTS
-102 TSGLDETEDELKKF
+102 TSGLDETENELKKF
-116 MDTGVPSRDFY
+116 MQTGVPSRDFY

-139 LADFLDI
+139 LADYLEI

-166 AKRMLESGL
+166 GKRMLESGL

-196 SMGVLSHE
+196 SMGVLSQE

-223 LMILSKERAELALL
+223 LMILSKEKDSLELL

-247 VSSPEP
+247 VSSPDP
-253 SGEGA
+253 SGAGA
-258 IRAMKMALDNASL
+258 ISAMEMALNDASL
-271 KPSDIGYVNL
+271 TTDDIGYVNL

-295 AMSALFHNRVP
+295 AMASLFKGKVP
-306 CSSTKYL
+306 CSSTKYM

-323 VEAATLCYIL
+323 VEAAILCYLL
-333 KHDLYLPVQDFS
+333 KHDLDLPVQDFS
-345 RDEIDDTLEECGLIR
+345 HDEIDDTLDECGLIKEK
-360 DRIKAIKPVMM
+360 IKAKKKVMM
-371 SNSFAF
+371 SNTFAF
-377 GGNNASLIIGRTDFF
+377 GGNNASIIIA
-392 CKDSR
+392 KA

>member
-13 LGSDETAI
+13 LGTNELTI
-21 VDSLSHPDRCYLTYR
+21 VDSLSHTDRCYLTYR
-36 DDLLNENKG
+36 DDLLNEHKG
-45 SYFGEIK
+45 SYFGQIK
-52 AALPSLDDY
+52 AKLPRLDEY
-61 PEHKSRNS
+61 HEHKSRNS
-69 GVLAYLADSI
+69 AVLAFLTDSI
-79 KFSIEKIK
+79 KDSINELKQ
-87 GKYSKDRI
+87 KYSKDRI
-95 AVILGTS
+95 AIILGTS
-102 TSGLDETEDELKKF
+102 TSGLDETENELKKF
-116 MDTGVPSRDFY
+116 MQTGVPSRDFY

-139 LADFLDI
+139 LADYLEI

-166 AKRMLESGL
+166 GKRMLESGL

-196 SMGVLSHE
+196 SMGVLSQE

-223 LMILSKERAELALL
+223 LMILSKEKDSLELL

-247 VSSPEP
+247 VSSPDP
-253 SGEGA
+253 SGAGA
-258 IRAMKMALDNASL
+258 ISAMEMALNDASL
-271 KPSDIGYVNL
+271 TTDDIGYVNL

-295 AMSALFHNRVP
+295 AMASLFKGKVP
-306 CSSTKYL
+306 CSSTKYM

-323 VEAATLCYIL
+323 VEAAILCYLL
-333 KHDLYLPVQDFS
+333 KHDLDLPVQDFS
-345 RDEIDDTLEECGLIR
+345 HDEIDDTLDECGLIKEK
-360 DRIKAIKPVMM
+360 IKAKKKVMM

-377 GGNNASLIIGRTDFF
+377 GGNNASIIIA
-392 CKDSR
+392 KA

>member
-13 LGSDETAI
+13 LGTDELTI
-21 VDSLSHPDRCYLTYR
+21 VDSLSHTDRCYLTYR
-36 DDLLNENKG
+36 DDLLNEHKG

-52 AALPSLDDY
+52 ANLPALDEY

-69 GVLAYLADSI
+69 AVLAFLADSI
-79 KFSIEKIK
+79 KDSINELKQ
-87 GKYSKDRI
+87 KYSKDRI
-95 AVILGTS
+95 AIILGTS

-116 MDTGVPSRDFY
+116 MQTGVPSRDFY

-139 LADFLDI
+139 LADYLEI

-166 AKRMLESGL
+166 GKRMLESGL

-211 NRSGIN
+211 NRAGIN

-223 LMILSKERAELALL
+223 LMILSKEKASLELL

-253 SGEGA
+253 SGAGA
-258 IRAMKMALDNASL
+258 ISAMEMALDNASL
-271 KPSDIGYVNL
+271 TPDDIGYINL

-295 AMSALFHNRVP
+295 AMASLFKGKVP
-306 CSSTKYL
+306 CSSTKYM

-323 VEAATLCYIL
+323 VEASILCYLL
-333 KHDLYLPVQDFS
+333 KHDLDLPVQDFS
-345 RDEIDDTLEECGLIR
+345 HDEIDDTLDECGLIKEK
-360 DRIKAIKPVMM
+360 IKAKKKVMM

-377 GGNNASLIIGRTDFF
+377 GGNNASIIIA
-392 CKDSR
+392 KA

>member
-13 LGSDETAI
+13 LGTNELTI
-21 VDSLSHPDRCYLTYR
+21 VDSLSHTDRCYLTYR
-36 DDLLNENKG
+36 DDLLNEHKG
-45 SYFGEIK
+45 SYFGQIK
-52 AALPSLDDY
+52 AKLPRLDDY

-69 GVLAYLADSI
+69 AVLAFLTDSI
-79 KFSIEKIK
+79 KDSINELKQ
-87 GKYSKDRI
+87 KYSKDRI
-95 AVILGTS
+95 ALILGTS
-102 TSGLDETEDELKKF
+102 TSGLDETENELKKF
-116 MDTGVPSRDFY
+116 MQTGVPSRDFY
-127 YKSQEFGDPSMF
+127 YKTQEFGDPSMF
-139 LADFLDI
+139 LADYLEI

-166 AKRMLESGL
+166 GKRMLESGL

-196 SMGVLSHE
+196 SMGVLSQE

-223 LMILSKERAELALL
+223 LMILSKEKDSLELL

-247 VSSPEP
+247 VSSPDP
-253 SGEGA
+253 SGAGA
-258 IRAMKMALDNASL
+258 ISAMEMALNDASL
-271 KPSDIGYVNL
+271 TTDDIGYVNL

-295 AMSALFHNRVP
+295 AMASLFKGKVP
-306 CSSTKYL
+306 CSSTKYM

-323 VEAATLCYIL
+323 VEAAILCYLL
-333 KHDLYLPVQDFS
+333 KHDLDLPVQDFS
-345 RDEIDDTLEECGLIR
+345 HDEIDDTLDECGLIKEK
-360 DRIKAIKPVMM
+360 IKAKKKVMM

-377 GGNNASLIIGRTDFF
+377 GGNNASIIIA
-392 CKDSR
+392 KA

>member
-1 MIYINDLTSVSS
+1 MIYINVLTSVSS
-13 LGSDETAI
+13 LGTNELTI
-21 VDSLSHPDRCYLTYR
+21 VDSLSHTDRCYLTYR
-36 DDLLNENKG
+36 DDLLNEHKG
-45 SYFGEIK
+45 SYFGQIK
-52 AALPSLDDY
+52 AKLPRLDEY

-69 GVLAYLADSI
+69 AVLAFLADSI
-79 KFSIEKIK
+79 KDSINELKQ
-87 GKYSKDRI
+87 KYSKDRI
-95 AVILGTS
+95 AIILGTS
-102 TSGLDETEDELKKF
+102 TSGLDETENELKKF
-116 MDTGVPSRDFY
+116 MQTGVPSRDFY

-139 LADFLDI
+139 LADYLDI

-166 AKRMLESGL
+166 GKRMLESGL

-211 NRSGIN
+211 NRAGIN

-223 LMILSKERAELALL
+223 LMILSKEKASLELS

-253 SGEGA
+253 SGAGA
-258 IRAMKMALDNASL
+258 ISAMKMALDDASL
-271 KPSDIGYVNL
+271 TTDDIGYVNL

-295 AMSALFHNRVP
+295 AMASLFKGKVP
-306 CSSTKYL
+306 CSSTKYM

-323 VEAATLCYIL
+323 VEAAILCYLL
-333 KHDLYLPVQDFS
+333 KHDLDLPVQDFS
-345 RDEIDDTLEECGLIR
+345 HDEIDDTLDECGLVKEKM
-360 DRIKAIKPVMM
+360 KAKKKVMM

-377 GGNNASLIIGRTDFF
+377 GGNNASIIIANA
-392 CKDSR
+392 

>member
-1 MIYINDLTSVSS
+1 MIYINVLTSVSS
-13 LGSDETAI
+13 LGTNELTI
-21 VDSLSHPDRCYLTYR
+21 VDSLSHTDRCYLTYR
-36 DDLLNENKG
+36 DDLLNEHKG
-45 SYFGEIK
+45 SYFGQIK
-52 AALPSLDDY
+52 AKLPRLDEY

-69 GVLAYLADSI
+69 AVLAFLADSI
-79 KFSIEKIK
+79 KDSINELKQ
-87 GKYSKDRI
+87 KYSKDRI
-95 AVILGTS
+95 AIILGTS
-102 TSGLDETEDELKKF
+102 TSGLDETENELKKF
-116 MDTGVPSRDFY
+116 MQTGVPSRDFY

-139 LADFLDI
+139 LADYLDI

-166 AKRMLESGL
+166 GKRMLESGL

-211 NRSGIN
+211 NRAGIN

-223 LMILSKERAELALL
+223 LMILSKEKASLELL

-253 SGEGA
+253 SGAGA
-258 IRAMKMALDNASL
+258 ISAMKMALDDASL
-271 KPSDIGYVNL
+271 TTDDIGYVNL

-295 AMSALFHNRVP
+295 AMASLFKGKVP
-306 CSSTKYL
+306 CSSTKYM
-313 TGHTLGAAGI
+313 TGHTLGATGI
-323 VEAATLCYIL
+323 VEAAILCYLL
-333 KHDLYLPVQDFS
+333 KHDLDLPVQDFS
-345 RDEIDDTLEECGLIR
+345 HDEIDDTLDECGLVKEKM
-360 DRIKAIKPVMM
+360 KAKKKVMM

-377 GGNNASLIIGRTDFF
+377 GGNNASIIIANA
-392 CKDSR
+392 

>member
-13 LGSDETAI
+13 LGTDELTI
-21 VDSLSHPDRCYLTYR
+21 VDSLSHTDRCYLTYR
-36 DDLLNENKG
+36 DDLLNEHKG
-45 SYFGEIK
+45 SYFGQIK
-52 AALPSLDDY
+52 AKLPALDEY

-69 GVLAYLADSI
+69 AVLAFLADSI
-79 KFSIEKIK
+79 KDSINELKQ
-87 GKYSKDRI
+87 KYAKDRI
-95 AVILGTS
+95 AIILGTS

-116 MDTGVPSRDFY
+116 MQTGVPSRDFY

-139 LADFLDI
+139 LADYLEI

-166 AKRMLESGL
+166 GKRMLESGL

-211 NRSGIN
+211 NRAGIN

-223 LMILSKERAELALL
+223 LMILSKEKASLKLL

-253 SGEGA
+253 SGAGA
-258 IRAMKMALDNASL
+258 ISAMEMALDNASL
-271 KPSDIGYVNL
+271 TTNDIGYVNL

-295 AMSALFHNRVP
+295 AMASLFKGKVP
-306 CSSTKYL
+306 CSSTKYM

-323 VEAATLCYIL
+323 VEASILCYLL
-333 KHDLYLPVQDFS
+333 KHDLDLPVQDFS
-345 RDEIDDTLEECGLIR
+345 HDEIDDTLDECGLIKEK
-360 DRIKAIKPVMM
+360 IKAKKKVMM

-377 GGNNASLIIGRTDFF
+377 GGNNASIIIA
-392 CKDSR
+392 KA

>member
-13 LGSDETAI
+13 LGTNELTI
-21 VDSLSHPDRCYLTYR
+21 VDSLSHTDRCYLTYR
-36 DDLLNENKG
+36 DDLLNEHKG
-45 SYFGEIK
+45 SYFGQIK
-52 AALPSLDDY
+52 AKLPRLDDY

-69 GVLAYLADSI
+69 AVLAFLTDSI
-79 KFSIEKIK
+79 KDSINELKQ
-87 GKYSKDRI
+87 KYSKDRI
-95 AVILGTS
+95 AIILGTS
-102 TSGLDETEDELKKF
+102 TSGLDETENELKKF
-116 MDTGVPSRDFY
+116 MQTGVPSRDFY
-127 YKSQEFGDPSMF
+127 YKTQEFGDPSMF
-139 LADFLDI
+139 LADYLEI

-166 AKRMLESGL
+166 GKRMLESGL

-196 SMGVLSHE
+196 SMGVLSQE

-223 LMILSKERAELALL
+223 LMILSKEKDSLELL

-247 VSSPEP
+247 VSSPDP
-253 SGEGA
+253 SGAGA
-258 IRAMKMALDNASL
+258 ISAMEMALNDASL
-271 KPSDIGYVNL
+271 TTNDIGYVNL

-295 AMSALFHNRVP
+295 AMASLFKGKVP
-306 CSSTKYL
+306 CSSTKYM

-323 VEAATLCYIL
+323 VEAAILCYLL
-333 KHDLYLPVQDFS
+333 KHDLDMPVQDFS
-345 RDEIDDTLEECGLIR
+345 HDEIDDTLDECGLIKEK
-360 DRIKAIKPVMM
+360 IKAKKKVMM

-377 GGNNASLIIGRTDFF
+377 GGNNASIIIA
-392 CKDSR
+392 KA

>member
-13 LGSDETAI
+13 LGTNELTI
-21 VDSLSHPDRCYLTYR
+21 VDSLSHTDRCYLTYR
-36 DDLLNENKG
+36 DDLLNEHKG
-45 SYFGEIK
+45 SYFGQIK
-52 AALPSLDDY
+52 AKLPRLDEY

-69 GVLAYLADSI
+69 AVLAFLTDSI
-79 KFSIEKIK
+79 KDSINELKQ
-87 GKYSKDRI
+87 KYSKDRI
-95 AVILGTS
+95 AIILGTS
-102 TSGLDETEDELKKF
+102 TSGLDETENELKKF
-116 MDTGVPSRDFY
+116 MQTGVPSRDFY

-139 LADFLDI
+139 LADYLEI

-166 AKRMLESGL
+166 GKRMLESGL

-196 SMGVLSHE
+196 SMGVLSQE

-223 LMILSKERAELALL
+223 LMILSKEKDSLELL

-247 VSSPEP
+247 VSSPDP
-253 SGEGA
+253 SGAGA
-258 IRAMKMALDNASL
+258 ISAMEMALNDASL
-271 KPSDIGYVNL
+271 TTDDIGYVNL

-295 AMSALFHNRVP
+295 AMASLFKGKVP
-306 CSSTKYL
+306 CSSTKYM

-323 VEAATLCYIL
+323 VEATILCYLL
-333 KHDLYLPVQDFS
+333 KHDLDLPVQDFS
-345 RDEIDDTLEECGLIR
+345 HDEIDDTLDECGLIKEK
-360 DRIKAIKPVMM
+360 IKAKKKVMM

-377 GGNNASLIIGRTDFF
+377 GGNNASIIIA
-392 CKDSR
+392 KA